1 MTRHGLLAWAQR
13 AREASTRYSTVVFCR
28 KGVTMC
34 EQCTRRQFLGAG
46 VAGGLMLAGAP
57 WTHARAAEA
66 PPPRPRNKSRICVVF
81 TGNPQPVDRN
91 WGADSKQIAAMK
103 TRLAEAEKALGNIE
117 LLIGESRSPQQT
129 KALLDRSGP
138 DAPVLAINVQNFAMT
153 RVIGPV
159 GNSEEA
165 FQRMELLKKE
175 RKRSVPKLNYPS
187 PILYVGSSTTSITS
201 RIKQHIG
208 YGHPGTYAL
217 NLIHWLEGHYKIT
230 VREYELG
237 RSALQIVED
246 ALSHELAPAFGKMG
260 GNSR

>member
-1 MTRHGLLAWAQR
+1 MNYIDQLIQDCHEAKR
-13 AREASTRYSTVVFCR
+13 ARPKRTVGIVGIIISEKNR
-28 KGVTMC
+28 IDEKNLKG
-34 EQCTRRQFLGAG
+34 LGQI
-46 VAGGLMLAGAP
+46 
-57 WTHARAAEA
+57 
-66 PPPRPRNKSRICVVF
+66 KSCVY
-81 TGNPQPVDRN
+81 
-91 WGADSKQIAAMK
+91 I
-103 TRLAEAEKALGNIE
+103 IE
-117 LLIGESRSPQQT
+117 ELC
-129 KALLDRSGP
+129 
-138 DAPVLAINVQNFAMT
+138 
-153 RVIGPV
+153 